1 MIASDDPAVRTVRL
15 SGGGMTALLAC
26 GLFITIGLYA
36 PGLVLPQIAQSFAG
50 TPHVELLTQLIGSI
64 TSFTFAIGAPF
75 AGMLIARHGCRR
87 VILPSLILF
96 TVFGGAPGLL
106 DDLWAILVARA
117 ILGFAVAGI
126 FTGGLTGI
134 GALPEDQRAK
144 MFGWF
149 SVVGGAAAIGLF
161 PIVGMLGH
169 YGWHLAF
176 VVYLLGIAVA
186 PLALL
191 MPRTLGQVEKTA
203 ATADRVSTQ
212 GLLSSAM
219 IAILVIATL
228 AGLGMV
234 IGPVYAPIYLT
245 TLGVTDTRL
254 LAIPVTLGSIASVF
268 ASGSYGFFCRKL
280 GMWGVSLLCML
291 VMGSALVAAGT
302 AGSIP
307 LFTVA
312 IVFHSAS
319 IALVS
324 PHISATAL
332 ALSPAGKGAQA
343 MGIANGV
350 LFGSQLLFPFI
361 SSWIRE
367 ETGVT
372 GVFLTFGAA
381 GLLIA
386 LAIAA
391 RLGTARRR
399 PVAA

>member
-1 MIASDDPAVRTVRL
+1 MIASDDPAVKTVRL
-15 SGGGMTALLAC
+15 NGGGMTALLAC

-36 PGLVLPQIAQSFAG
+36 PGLVLPQIERAYAD
-50 TPHVELLTQLIGSI
+50 TPHVALLTQLIGSI
-64 TSFTFAIGAPF
+64 ASFSFAIGAPF
-75 AGMLIARHGCRR
+75 AGALIARHGCRR

-96 TVFGGAPGLL
+96 TIFGAAPGLL
-106 DDLWAILVARA
+106 DNLWAILLTRA

-134 GALPEDQRAK
+134 GALPEDQRAR

-169 YGWHLAF
+169 YGWRLPF
-176 VVYLLGIAVA
+176 TVYLLGVAVA
-186 PLALL
+186 PLVLL
-191 MPRTLGQVEKTA
+191 MPRTLGQVERGA
-203 ATADRVSTQ
+203 ASAVETSAQR
-212 GLLSSAM
+212 LLRPAM
-219 IAILVIATL
+219 IGVLIIAAL
-228 AGLGMV
+228 SGLGMV
-234 IGPVYAPIYLT
+234 IGPVYAPLYLT

-254 LAIPVTLGSIASVF
+254 LAIPVTLGSIASVV
-268 ASGSYGFFCRKL
+268 ASGSYGFFYRKL

-291 VMGSALVAAGT
+291 VMGVALLAAGT

-307 LFTVA
+307 LFTIA

-332 ALSPAGKGAQA
+332 ALSPPGKGSQA
-343 MGIANGV
+343 IGVANGV

-372 GVFLTFGAA
+372 GVFLAFGAA
-381 GLLIA
+381 GLLVA
-386 LAIAA
+386 LSIAA
-391 RLGTARRR
+391 RLGTTRGR

>member
-1 MIASDDPAVRTVRL
+1 MIASEDPAVPTARL

-36 PGLVLPQIAQSFAG
+36 PGLVLPQIARSFAG

-64 TSFTFAIGAPF
+64 ASFTFAIGAPF
-75 AGMLIARHGCRR
+75 AGALIARHGCRR

-96 TVFGGAPGLL
+96 TVFGVAPGLL
-106 DDLWAILVARA
+106 DDLWAILVTRA
-117 ILGFAVAGI
+117 VLGFAVAGI

-134 GALPEDQRAK
+134 GALPEDQRAR

-169 YGWHLAF
+169 YGWHLPFA
-176 VVYLLGIAVA
+176 VYLLGVAVA
-186 PLALL
+186 PLVLL
-191 MPRTLGQVEKTA
+191 MPRTLGQVKKA
-203 ATADRVSTQ
+203 AAERVSAQ
-212 GLLSSAM
+212 GLLGPAM
-219 IAILVIATL
+219 IGLLVIAAL

-254 LAIPVTLGSIASVF
+254 LAIPVTLGSIASVV
-268 ASGSYGFFCRKL
+268 ASGSYGFFYRKL

-291 VMGSALVAAGT
+291 VMGVALLAAGT

-332 ALSPAGKGAQA
+332 ALSPAGKGSQA
-343 MGIANGV
+343 IGIANGM
-350 LFGSQLLFPFI
+350 LFGSQLLFPFV
-361 SSWIRE
+361 SSWIRAE
-367 ETGVT
+367 AGVT
-372 GVFLTFGAA
+372 GVFLAFGAA

-399 PVAA
+399 PVAT